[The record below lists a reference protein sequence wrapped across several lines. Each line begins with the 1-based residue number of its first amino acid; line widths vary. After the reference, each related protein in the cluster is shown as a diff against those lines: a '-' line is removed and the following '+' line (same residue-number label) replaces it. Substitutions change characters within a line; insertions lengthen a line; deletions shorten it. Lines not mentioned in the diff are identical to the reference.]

1 MQCSHPNQ
9 IRGADGMMWRL
20 TCGQPVET
28 VEVSNIRGET
38 REVVIGVEEVPEKKP
53 EKRTRYK
60 TSSDLA

>member
-9 IRGADGMMWRL
+9 IRGADGTMWCL

-38 REVVIGVEEVPEKKP
+38 REVVIGVEEEPEKKP
-53 EKRTRYK
+53 EKQTAKK
-60 TSSDLA
+60 TKAD